1 MISPGFLEI
10 LMSLVGVHLLVLRSV
25 EHGVGFLQHRDDR
38 QDLAQRD
45 LGSANYPAVLLAPDS
60 THLVGAPERLALDD
74 RLGQLWIHRELCHS
88 PS

>member
-25 EHGVGFLQHRDDR
+25 EHGVGFLKHRDDR
-38 QDLAQRD
+38 QDLAQHDSR
-45 LGSANYPAVLLAPDS
+45 SADYPAALLVPDS
-60 THLVGAPERLALDD
+60 THLVGAPEGLALDD

-88 PS
+88 PP